1 MTNSF
6 DRALDAYQSRQ
17 LADHQR
23 QYDDDCAYQEA
34 ISDRVIERFE
44 TGVTAEELGSA
55 LDEMAQNEMAMNDLR
70 AQIIFHG
77 DKYARSVI
85 GGRIMD
91 YIDNYRTRI
100 YEQEA
105 ADDIFEEAKAR
116 NEP

>member
-6 DRALDAYQSRQ
+6 DRALDA
-17 LADHQR
+17 HQRNQDAQYER

-34 ISDRVIERFE
+34 ISDRVSKRFE
-44 TGVTAEELGSA
+44 ANPTTQEISSA
-55 LDEMAQNEMAMNDLR
+55 LDEMAQNEMAMNNLR
-70 AQIIFHG
+70 AEIIFHG